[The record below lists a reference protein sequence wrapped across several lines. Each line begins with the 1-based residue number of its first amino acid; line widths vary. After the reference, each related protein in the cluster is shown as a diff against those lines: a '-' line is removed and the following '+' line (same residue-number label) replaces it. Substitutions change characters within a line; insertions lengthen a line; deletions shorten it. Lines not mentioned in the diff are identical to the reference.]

1 MILYTLELLKLK
13 AEEPNE
19 MFRNGAILT
28 NRTVNL
34 FGSLG
39 VDMILE
45 QKATKSLPSNLVDMA
60 EIKLDI
66 FGRVWL

>member
-13 AEEPNE
+13 AEEPNIAE

-28 NRTVNL
+28 NRTVNP
-34 FGSLG
+34 FGSLR

-45 QKATKSLPSNLVDMA
+45 AKNH
-60 EIKLDI
+60 
-66 FGRVWL
+66 